1 MKKLLVTSLI
11 SGVLAGSVF
20 AQGTVNL
27 ALQTT
32 RTARYTTDGLLADAI
47 AIPVGN
53 PAIIGTYGQL
63 NITAYYASA
72 GTASPFTASAASL
85 IPVGWTE
92 SANFLS
98 AITTAAGWTPSTT
111 FTLANAA
118 GSSTVELMFVGWS
131 GTFSD
136 WNSAFAAGTGL
147 VGWTGSAL
155 STGALAWSNGTGAPN
170 ASPPVIATA
179 VLTGAA
185 GYNGLVLAPIPE
197 PSTIALAGLGA
208 AALLI
213 FRRRK

>member
-1 MKKLLVTSLI
+1 MKKLLLTSLI
-11 SGVLAGSVF
+11 SGVLAGGVF

-32 RTARYTTDGLLADAI
+32 RTARWTTDLSSLT

-53 PAIIGTYGQL
+53 PAQVGTYGQL
-63 NITAYYASA
+63 NIAVYYAA
-72 GTASPFTASAASL
+72 DGTASPFTAGIPALFPAA
-85 IPVGWTE
+85 WTE
-92 SANFLS
+92 SANVLHQ
-98 AITTAAGWTPSTT
+98 ITTSAGWTPSTT

-118 GSSTVELMFVGWS
+118 GSSTVELMVVGWT
-131 GTFSD
+131 GGFAD
-136 WNSAFAAGTGL
+136 WNSALAAGTGL
-147 VGWTGSAL
+147 LGWSGSTL

-179 VLTGAA
+179 ITTGAL
-185 GYNGLVLAPIPE
+185 GYNGLVLTPVPE
-197 PSTIALAGLGA
+197 PSTFALAGLGA